1 MTLSAAPAGSP
12 YRDTVFALGSGPS
25 AEDRLDQVPPDAPCR
40 CLRVDSHL
48 DCRCAGEVGVTRTP
62 IGCLT
67 EGEQPDNGATVGVER
82 GVTVPLM
89 LSDGSS
95 CELPHEIE
103 RLERK
108 HRRAQGQC

>member
-1 MTLSAAPAGSP
+1 M
-12 YRDTVFALGSGPS
+12 
-25 AEDRLDQVPPDAPCR
+25 
-40 CLRVDSHL
+40 
-48 DCRCAGEVGVTRTP
+48 TRTAIGWQVS

-82 GVTVPLM
+82 GVTMPLM

-108 HRRAQGQC
+108 HRRAQRVMARRKRGSQRHKKAMEPVRRGGDETRTVQVA